1 MILPA
6 SEGIHV
12 LKSVLSYHVL
22 NQYRT
27 NDIKGSIVLSVN
39 GGGGGG
45 CNSKK
50 TEKNQKIKP
59 VPNLK
64 FAVAFDFFSFFFS
77 VFFGFFLY
85 FRFFF
90 GIFWFFRFFSVFL
103 WYFFCF
109 FGLNFNKKFQS
120 FEKSSP
126 KFKISVRIFWA
137 ATPPPPNNK

>member
-50 TEKNQKIKP
+50 KPKKNQKIKP

-64 FAVAFDFFSFFFS
+64 FAVAFDFFSFFFRYILVFSPFS
-77 VFFGFFLY
+77 V
-85 FRFFF
+85 FF
-90 GIFWFFRFFSVFL
+90 GIFWFFRFFRYFCGTFSVF
-103 WYFFCF
+103 
-109 FGLNFNKKFQS
+109 
-120 FEKSSP
+120 
-126 KFKISVRIFWA
+126 SV
-137 ATPPPPNNK
+137 